1 MKKPIKRVAAIHDM
15 CGIGKAALT
24 NIIPVLST
32 LGVEVCPIPTMILTT
47 HTGGFE
53 APAIVKL
60 EEYIGK
66 AFKHY
71 NEININFQ
79 GIFIGYLG
87 SIDNADETL
96 SLLKSMR
103 EEDSSLIIFDPIFA
117 DNGKYYSNF
126 KNDYSEKLKDL
137 IKYSKIITPNFTEA
151 CFLSGEEI
159 IKDTVSE
166 EEVLMIS
173 RKLHKLG
180 CENVVITSIP
190 VKDKDKIG
198 TSIYNGKDD
207 SIELLIRDRFEKSYP
222 GTGDIFAAVL
232 IGMILKG
239 LDLGKAVKKS
249 CEFVERCIEESSNYD
264 YPTKEG
270 VLLEMV
276 LKELYDL

>member
-47 HTGGFE
+47 HTGGFGV
-53 APAIVKL
+53 PAIVKL

-71 NEININFQ
+71 SEINMNFQ

-96 SLLKSMR
+96 SLLKSMK
-103 EEDSSLIIFDPIFA
+103 EEDISLIIFDPIFA

-151 CFLSGEEI
+151 CFLAEEEI
-159 IKDTVSE
+159 IKDTVSKE
-166 EEVLMIS
+166 EILMIS

-180 CENVVITSIP
+180 CENVVITSVP
-190 VKDKDKIG
+190 VQDKDKIG

-207 SIELLIRDRFEKSYP
+207 SIEVLIRDRFEKSYP

-239 LDLGKAVKKS
+239 IDLGKAVKKS
-249 CEFVERCIEESSNYD
+249 CEFVERCIEESSKYD